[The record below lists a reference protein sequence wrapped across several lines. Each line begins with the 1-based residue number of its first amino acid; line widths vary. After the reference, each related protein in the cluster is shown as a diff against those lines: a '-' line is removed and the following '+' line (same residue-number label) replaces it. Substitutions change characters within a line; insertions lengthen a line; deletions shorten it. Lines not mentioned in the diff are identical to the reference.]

1 MTRTIE
7 EKIMGTQVTVTIN
20 GNEYSPKR
28 LKVMEVHKLIGAKMD
43 RTKKAQA
50 AQLRLGKIQVA
61 IQRNN
66 LDSLGI
72 KEEDVDKTVEEL
84 QDMLT
89 DMAVEAGGAHNLWL
103 IEACYD
109 VTPED
114 LDNIDFEEYDAAVE
128 AIFEVNPSLG
138 KSREMLTMNPFQMN
152 QTT

>member
-7 EKIMGTQVTVTIN
+7 EKIMGTPVNVTIN

-28 LKVMEVHKLIGAKMD
+28 LKVKEVHALINAKMD

-103 IEACYD
+103 IEACYA
-109 VTPED
+109 VTSED
-114 LDNIDFEEYDAAVE
+114 LDNIEFDEYDAAVE